1 MGELRTAKATE
12 ARIKKGKELSEG
24 ILMILE
30 KYPHG
35 LTLYQI
41 SKLYRST
48 PGAILGAIKRVSTKV
63 ITKEVEKNN
72 KKIKL
77 YFIKETKSDEKRHPG
92 LIQIPKEQINQKL
105 WKHNA
110 IAYAVSTDTIE
121 ITPIERSQLRKFL
134 NATVLLKETQD
145 IIEFVLPQSF
155 IDFYDLENN
164 QKQLKI
170 ENDSIFIHI
179 TKEQISIPLITKKR
193 ILIID
198 DENNQIIKN
207 IKDVLKRSHKVGE
220 VDNLEDAIKRI
231 KNDKPDFVVLDWTLK
246 DSPKEHQKILDLL
259 TTINKKARAI
269 IITAHPYEREEVN
282 REIRKGFSWFYSK
295 FTPDLP
301 NEILRKMS
309 ELLE

>member
-1 MGELRTAKATE
+1 MVDLRTTKATE

-41 SKLYRST
+41 SKLYRSN
-48 PGAILGAIKRVSTKV
+48 PGAILGAIKRVSAQV

-77 YFIKETKSDEKRHPG
+77 YFIKETKTDEKKHPG
-92 LIQIPKEQINQKL
+92 LIQISKDQLNQKL

-110 IAYAVSTDTIE
+110 IAYAKRTDEIE
-121 ITPIERSQLRKFL
+121 VTPIERPQLRIFL
-134 NATVLLKETQD
+134 NATVLLKENHDT
-145 IIEFVLPQSF
+145 IEFVLPQHF
-155 IDFYDLENN
+155 VDFYDLKNN
-164 QKQLKI
+164 QKQLNIKQ
-170 ENDSIFIHI
+170 DSIFIKT
-179 TKEQISIPLITKKR
+179 TKEQSVLPPITKKR
-193 ILIID
+193 VLIID

-207 IKDVLKRSHKVGE
+207 IKDVLKTVHKIGE
-220 VDNLEDAIKRI
+220 VDNLEDATKRI
-231 KNDKPDFVVLDWTLK
+231 KNDKPDFVILDWTLK

-295 FTPDLP
+295 STPDLP
-301 NEILRKMS
+301 NVILKKMS